1 MREQGRI
8 VEWQDDRGFGFV
20 EPHEGG
26 PRAFAH
32 VSAFGG
38 RRRRPVEGDLVTY
51 ASQRDPKGRL
61 QARDIRLVAERARSK
76 ARVRPRSTLRSFEL
90 YCLLVF
96 ALFLGAPVFS
106 GHLHAAV
113 PALYMIAS
121 VLAYGAYA
129 LDKSAA
135 QSNAWRTPESTL
147 HTLAL
152 IGGWP
157 GALLA
162 QQRLRH
168 KSRKAAF
175 QRVFWTTVVLNLLVL
190 AWLFTD
196 SGGRVVDALVSEF
209 LWL

>member
-8 VEWQDDRGFGFV
+8 VEWRDDRGFGFV

-32 VSAFGG
+32 VSAFGKRG
-38 RRRRPVEGDLVTY
+38 RRPVEGDLVTY

-61 QARDIRLVAERARSK
+61 QARDIRLVAERARSR
-76 ARVRPRSTLRSFEL
+76 ARTRHKSTLGSFEL
-90 YCLLVF
+90 YFLLVF
-96 ALFLGAPVFS
+96 VLFLGAPVFS

-113 PALYMIAS
+113 PALYVIAS
-121 VLAYGAYA
+121 ILAYGAYA

-152 IGGWP
+152 MGGWP

-168 KSRKAAF
+168 KSRKASF
-175 QRVFWTTVVLNLLVL
+175 QRVFRVTVVLNLLIL

-196 SGGRVVDALVSEF
+196 SGGEF
-209 LWL
+209 LNDLILAFRS